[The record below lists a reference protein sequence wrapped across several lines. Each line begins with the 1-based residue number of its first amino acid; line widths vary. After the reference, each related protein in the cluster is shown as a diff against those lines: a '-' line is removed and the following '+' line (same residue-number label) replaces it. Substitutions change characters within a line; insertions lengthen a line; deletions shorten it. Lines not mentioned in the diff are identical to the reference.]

1 MPASLYRLAGKPH
14 PAEVSTAQPIQEAR
28 AAEESISAVD
38 ARPTSAQV
46 NSVEAEVIESFE
58 ENNVIVSQETQTPE
72 PVPVPEPAVKPTL
85 QATWDASWT
94 KTQLLGVANEL
105 GLNVTSTN
113 TKTEILAALESVK
126 TV

>member
-1 MPASLYRLAGKPH
+1 MPASLYRLAGRPH
-14 PAEVSTAQPIQEAR
+14 PAEVSTAQPVQEAR

-72 PVPVPEPAVKPTL
+72 PTPEPTVEPTP

-94 KTQLLGVANEL
+94 KTQLLVVANEL

>member
-14 PAEVSTAQPIQEAR
+14 PAEVSTAQPVQEAR

-58 ENNVIVSQETQTPE
+58 ENNAIVSQETQAPE
-72 PVPVPEPAVKPTL
+72 PVPEPAVKTTP
-85 QATWDASWT
+85 QVTWDVGWT